1 MLFLLMTAMI
11 VKWYLIFRYFA
22 ICMNIMD
29 IMDIIDIMEIVHIM
43 AVIQRPGQV
52 LISAGKP

>member
-1 MLFLLMTAMI
+1 
-11 VKWYLIFRYFA
+11 
-22 ICMNIMD
+22 MNIID

-43 AVIQRPGQV
+43 AVIQRPEQV